1 MALRNILKAGEPR
14 LKKTSR
20 VVTDFNDRLHQL
32 LDDMKETLLDA
43 GGVGLAA
50 PQVGVLRDVI
60 LVMDTNREGLSEEEQ
75 IQRIKQIHPSM
86 PVVMVTKSEEEQ
98 IIELINPKIVEQS
111 GTQTGPEGCLSVP
124 GEYGVVTRPENV
136 TVTAQDR
143 YGNEFTVSGYGLT
156 ARCFCHEI
164 DHLSGILFTE
174 LAERMLTPE
183 ELESGEE

>member
-1 MALRNILKAGEPR
+1 M
-14 LKKTSR
+14 
-20 VVTDFNDRLHQL
+20 
-32 LDDMKETLLDA
+32 
-43 GGVGLAA
+43 
-50 PQVGVLRDVI
+50 
-60 LVMDTNREGLSEEEQ
+60 
-75 IQRIKQIHPSM
+75 
-86 PVVMVTKSEEEQ
+86 
-98 IIELINPKIVEQS
+98 
-111 GTQTGPEGCLSVP
+111 P